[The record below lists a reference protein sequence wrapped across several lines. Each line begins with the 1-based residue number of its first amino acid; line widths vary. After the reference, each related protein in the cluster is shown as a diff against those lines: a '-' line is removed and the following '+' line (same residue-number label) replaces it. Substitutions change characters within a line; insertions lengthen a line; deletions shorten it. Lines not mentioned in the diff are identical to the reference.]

1 MRLAIR
7 YATRFL
13 YAGPVWQ
20 SHNVLRACPIGDER
34 QRVLE
39 YRVTTT
45 PPSRIFSYVD
55 YWGTRVDSFGVRRAH
70 PRLEVVAETVVDSE
84 APALPAWA
92 AAMVS
97 GEETADVAVTR
108 AALAAPDFARTHL
121 EYLEPSPH
129 VRWDAELR
137 RRAEEWIASV
147 GDDAVG
153 AIGALYRAVGAT
165 LRYTP
170 GATSIGV
177 DVNAVLRERAGVCQ
191 DFAHVL
197 IALCRSVGVPARY
210 VSGYLLAHDSGR
222 GEDEPPGGV
231 VEVKTH
237 AWVEVAVPGA
247 GWLPLDPTNQRPVGA
262 RHVKIGHGRDYDDVL
277 PLRGVYYGDVQHQL
291 DVVVRMRELAA
302 SQQQ

>member
-20 SHNVLRACPIGDER
+20 SQNVLRACPVDDTR
-34 QRVLE
+34 QRVIE
-39 YRVTTT
+39 YRLATT
-45 PPSRIFSYVD
+45 PASRVYSYQD
-55 YWGTRVDSFGVRRAH
+55 YWGTRVDSFGVRAPH
-70 PRLEVVAETVVDSE
+70 PRLEVVADIVVETE
-84 APALPAWA
+84 PPALPHWA
-92 AAMVS
+92 LAAGGDAPCS
-97 GEETADVAVTR
+97 GSVTR
-108 AALAAPDFARTHL
+108 AALLASDFAGAHL

-129 VRWDAELR
+129 ARPDAELR
-137 RRAEEWIASV
+137 QRAEQWIAPA
-147 GDDAVG
+147 GDDATA
-153 AIGALYRAVGAT
+153 AIVALYRAVGAT
-165 LRYTP
+165 LRYVP
-170 GATSIGV
+170 GATAVGV

-197 IALCRSVGVPARY
+197 IALCRSVGIPARY
-210 VSGYLLAHDSGR
+210 VSGYLLANDSGR
-222 GEDEPPGGV
+222 GADQPPGGV

-237 AWVEVAVPGA
+237 AWVEVTVPGS
-247 GWLPLDPTNQRPVGA
+247 GWVPLDPTNQRPVCA

>member
-20 SHNVLRACPIGDER
+20 SHNVLRACPVADER

-70 PRLEVVAETVVDSE
+70 PRLEVVAEMVVDTE

-97 GEETADVAVTR
+97 GEGTADVAVTR
-108 AALAAPDFARTHL
+108 AALAAPDFARAHL

-137 RRAEEWIASV
+137 RRAEEWIAGV

-237 AWVEVAVPGA
+237 AWVEIAVPGA

-277 PLRGVYYGDVQHQL
+277 PLRGVYYGDAEHQL
-291 DVVVRMRELAA
+291 DVVVRMRELAS